1 MQKPNTETSR
11 SKIHEKKTDSK
22 VDRMVNGRRQFSPK
36 PQTKPQLTQAEM
48 DMEAEDKRATIWE
61 MIEIGP
67 RSVAL
72 RVAGLNPERA
82 RDPLTSFTQAERTR
96 IATSLH
102 VFITRLDMIVSC
114 TSNLSQ
120 FN

>member
-1 MQKPNTETSR
+1 MQKTNSETSR
-11 SKIHEKKTDSK
+11 TKNLENKSGSQMDK
-22 VDRMVNGRRQFSPK
+22 MVNGRRQFSPK
-36 PQTKPQLTQAEM
+36 PHTKPQLTQAEM
-48 DMEAEDKRATIWE
+48 EMQAEDKRATIWE

-72 RVAGLNPERA
+72 RVAGLDPERA

-102 VFITRLDMIVSC
+102 VFITRLDMIVNC
-114 TSNLSQ
+114 TSSLAQ